1 MSLNFV
7 SIGGTTKFKFCGP
20 EDVVP
25 HNFTQFFH
33 TNFCGTTFMFL
44 LRSGLKT
51 KTIYGC
57 RCDERLKN

>member
-1 MSLNFV
+1 MDLNFV

-44 LRSGLKT
+44 LHLIFLISNKHPR
-51 KTIYGC
+51 
-57 RCDERLKN
+57 EREAA